1 MSRVVA
7 TKWLRYNASMNLLVT
22 LLTLASWALWADV
35 VLTVDPGTP
44 SASIAFYG
52 SLFVA
57 LTGTLSRLL
66 SGSASRGDE
75 AGMSSQIANLGHAAV
90 VSVLILF
97 ALWLQSLG
105 MLTALNGTL
114 LAATLLLIELGY
126 MLSGGRRKPRARR
139 RSRRAASQ
147 GAGSTVEQ

>member
-7 TKWLRYNASMNLLVT
+7 TKWLRYNARMNLLVT
-22 LLTLASWALWADV
+22 LLTLAGWALWVDV
-35 VLTVDPGTP
+35 VLTVDPGMP
-44 SASIAFYG
+44 SAPIAFYG

-66 SGSASRGDE
+66 SGSASRDDQE
-75 AGMSSQIANLGHAAV
+75 AVPSQIANLGHAAV